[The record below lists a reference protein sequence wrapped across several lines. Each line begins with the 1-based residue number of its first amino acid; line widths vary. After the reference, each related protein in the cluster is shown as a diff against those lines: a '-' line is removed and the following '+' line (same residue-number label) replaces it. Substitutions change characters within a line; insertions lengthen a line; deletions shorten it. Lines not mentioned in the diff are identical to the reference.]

1 MQLPDEE
8 AGGHLIAGYKSLL
21 EDILREFDEEDDD
34 CYMLNTATLLN
45 YRTPQADVLQ
55 VLVTSYSVS
64 LCSSDHISG

>member
-21 EDILREFDEEDDD
+21 EDTLREFDEEDDD